1 MYLHWQKNRSFCK
14 IYTVIFFKCT
24 MNSCMGIFIDLK
36 KALDTV
42 DHTILLE
49 KIEVYGLLG
58 VSKAFLTSYL
68 SDRTH
73 FVSLNQVKSDIL
85 PITCGVPQGS
95 VLGTI
100 LFNLYINDIV
110 NVSTKLK
117 FILFA
122 DDTSVF
128 LFNSDAGKDIDVVV
142 NQELEKL

>member
-1 MYLHWQKNRSFCK
+1 
-14 IYTVIFFKCT
+14 

-73 FVSLNQVKSDIL
+73 FVSINQVKSDIL

-95 VLGTI
+95 VLGPI
-100 LFNLYINDIV
+100 LFNLYINYIV

-122 DDTSVF
+122 DDTSC
-128 LFNSDAGKDIDVVV
+128 
-142 NQELEKL
+142 Q